1 MSDEEKIIKH
11 LEMIQGVVSRM
22 AQNSFLIKGWGM
34 AIIAAALIFI
44 SRLEAQ
50 SPYLILSFLIPVLGF
65 WFLDGYFLSQE
76 RAFRGVYN
84 KVRKQN
90 DTDFDMG
97 VPVQTKRPWINQLS
111 AMFSQTLVVFYLI
124 EVGFVVAVFLVLRCL
139 WRA

>member
-1 MSDEEKIIKH
+1 MTNEEKIITH

-44 SRLEAQ
+44 SRLEYQ

-76 RAFRGVYN
+76 RTFRDVYN
-84 KVRKQN
+84 EVRKQD
-90 DTDFDMG
+90 DTDFDMS
-97 VPVQTKRPWINQLS
+97 PLQAKRPWINQIS
-111 AMFSQTLVVFYLI
+111 AMFSQSLVAFYLVEI
-124 EVGFVVAVFLVLRCL
+124 GFVVAVFFVLRNL
-139 WRA
+139 WGE